1 MIVMQELVENISR
14 VTSTMRDIDIKNVTI
29 DSKLIMM
36 RGVFLVKADLQSHKS
51 NYRQDDTKGW
61 TLRRLRGVG
70 DLV

>member
-1 MIVMQELVENISR
+1 MTPN
-14 VTSTMRDIDIKNVTI
+14 MRDIDFKNVTI
-29 DSKLIMM
+29 DSKLTIM

-61 TLRRLRGVG
+61 TIRRLRGVS